1 MIRIVD
7 SNCRPS
13 ALRLPDARGAAFLL
27 AGMLLAFASLPA
39 SAQFNS
45 QQMQQ
50 RYKKNTQ
57 GSSIDDYVKKLNSDD
72 PAKRL
77 EGVKLLGA
85 THDPKVVEYLI
96 QALGDSDVR
105 VRAKSVEALGEMRAV
120 DSTPVLIQHL
130 FLRDTEPQMKRLI
143 LASLGQI
150 GDPRS
155 AKPIMEFL
163 QRDLD
168 QATRGTAIYAL
179 GDIGSADAS
188 QTLEQMS
195 RDETDATLRRLAGE
209 ALNKV
214 QHHQAVM
221 QKEASRP
228 TDTFLP
234 KDPEQPKR

>member
-1 MIRIVD
+1 MILA
-7 SNCRPS
+7 SPGS
-13 ALRLPDARGAAFLL
+13 RLPYLFLFTAFAAFS
-27 AGMLLAFASLPA
+27 AMPVQ
-39 SAQFNS
+39 AQFNS
-45 QQMQQ
+45 QQMRQ
-50 RYKKNTQ
+50 RYQKNTQ
-57 GSSIDDYVKKLNSDD
+57 GTSIEDYVKKLGSDD

-105 VRAKSVEALGEMRAV
+105 VRAKSVEELGEMRAV
-120 DSTPVLIQHL
+120 DSTQVLIQHL
-130 FLRDTEPQMKRLI
+130 FLRTTEPQMKQLI
-143 LASLGQI
+143 LASLGKI

-168 QATRGTAIYAL
+168 EATRGTAIYAL
-179 GDIGSADAS
+179 GDIGSAEAS
-188 QTLEQMS
+188 PTLQQIS
-195 RDETDATLRRLAGE
+195 QDDSNATLRRLAGE

-214 QHHQAVM
+214 QHHQASM
-221 QKEASRP
+221 QKEASKP

-234 KDPEQPKR
+234 KEPEQPKR